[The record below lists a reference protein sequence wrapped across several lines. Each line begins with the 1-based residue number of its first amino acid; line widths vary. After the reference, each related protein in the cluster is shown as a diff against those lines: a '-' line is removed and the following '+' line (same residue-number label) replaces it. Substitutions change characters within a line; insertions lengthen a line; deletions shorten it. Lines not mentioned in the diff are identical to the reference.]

1 MQIKGVLDFFSYTA
15 AVGAV
20 LTLVASM
27 AIKVHAHRFVD
38 NSLHLRTAK
47 YLDLASVSLWA
58 IAALSIGLAGL
69 L

>member
-1 MQIKGVLDFFSYTA
+1 MQIKGVFDFFSYTA

-20 LTLVASM
+20 LALVASIV
-27 AIKVHAHRFVD
+27 IKVHAHRSVN

-47 YLDLASVSLWA
+47 YLDLVSVSLWA
-58 IAALSIGLAGL
+58 VAALSIGLAGL